1 MDEKNGGL
9 WFRKAHLYVKAQLC
23 IDIINFWYELCLVGL
38 HTWVRMALG
47 KSAPTSEKKGKKRKN
62 EMKMKKY
69 LLMGTL
75 VGVVSMA
82 AQASVITD
90 GGFEGAALGGV
101 SDNGGVN
108 QWANFNVTADN
119 CVVTDAVAHLG
130 SQSLLFNQ
138 FSTGS
143 QDYSVVYQNTGA
155 SVPTVLGDWDYS
167 FWVYTSDASGTF
179 NYGFLSSNTGNVDMW
194 EAGGNGV
201 IDAAGLTA
209 NTWTEVTGSF
219 TVTAVGSTLLKSTF
233 SQVNSTAS
241 FYIDD
246 VTLTAVPEPATLGL
260 VAAFGGGVLFIRRR
274 LVM

>member
-1 MDEKNGGL
+1 
-9 WFRKAHLYVKAQLC
+9 
-23 IDIINFWYELCLVGL
+23 
-38 HTWVRMALG
+38 
-47 KSAPTSEKKGKKRKN
+47 
-62 EMKMKKY
+62 MKMKKY